1 MNARTLAVFRLYQL
15 FNGITFTGPIW
26 AVFLISRGLSLTQFG
41 LVEASLHVG
50 MLVAQVPTGALA
62 DALGRRR
69 LLVAAGFFSAGAE
82 LGYVYAPGFTLICLA
97 GAIHG
102 VAFALRTGA
111 DEAYLFDSLAHD
123 DAQAL
128 FPRMLGGLW
137 AVFQFAGAVS
147 FIAGGLIAT
156 YSRPLAFWLT
166 AACALAASAIATRLP
181 DDARGGARHGVA
193 VAVHGLHAL
202 RHSPRLGTL
211 TVAWSIYWAAV
222 TSWWFYAAPLFKG
235 RGASDAVLG
244 VVLGGAMLAGS
255 GFSWVGG
262 RIGEHVPLTLSV
274 AAASAAAA
282 AGLVAG
288 AELPGL
294 WAPVAVLMLIAGAPE
309 LVYVTLSTYLQHNTR
324 SEFRATSMSIAEGC
338 FSIQMLWLFPLT
350 GFVIEHR
357 GYALGYGLCAA
368 LMVVGA
374 ALFIG
379 SQRLP
384 GLGVSAGEPTATG
397 SADSFVV

>member
-15 FNGITFTGPIW
+15 FNGIVFTGPIW
-26 AVFLISRGLSLTQFG
+26 AVFLLSRGLSLTQFG
-41 LVEASLHVG
+41 FVEASLHVG
-50 MLVAQVPTGALA
+50 MLLAQVPTGALA

-69 LLVAAGFFSAGAE
+69 LLVAAGFFSAAAE
-82 LGYVYAPGFTLICLA
+82 LGYVYAPGFGLICVA
-97 GAIHG
+97 GAVHG

-123 DAQAL
+123 DAQAQ

-147 FIAGGLIAT
+147 FMAGGLIAT

-166 AACALAASAIATRLP
+166 AACALVASAIATRLP
-181 DDARGGARHGVA
+181 DDARGKARHGVA
-193 VAVHGLHAL
+193 VAARGVRAL
-202 RHSPRLGTL
+202 GRSPRLGVLTL
-211 TVAWSIYWAAV
+211 AWSLYWAAV
-222 TSWWFYAAPLFKG
+222 TSWWFYAAPLFQE

-255 GFSWVGG
+255 AFSWLGG
-262 RIGEHVPLTLSV
+262 RLGERVPLSV
-274 AAASAAAA
+274 SVSVASAAAA
-282 AGLVAG
+282 GGLVAG

-294 WAPVAVLMLIAGAPE
+294 AGPVALLMVIAGAPE

-350 GFVIEHR
+350 GFVVEHH
-357 GYALGYGLCAA
+357 GYTLGFGLCAA
-368 LMVVGA
+368 LILAGA
-374 ALFIG
+374 ALFVG
-379 SQRLP
+379 SQWLP
-384 GLGVSAGEPTATG
+384 GLDPAEREGGAAAAAAP
-397 SADSFVV
+397 

>member
-1 MNARTLAVFRLYQL
+1 MNARTLTVFRLYQL
-15 FNGITFTGPIW
+15 FNGMAFEGPIW
-26 AVFLISRGLSLTQFG
+26 AVFLLSRGLSLPQFG

-50 MLVAQVPTGALA
+50 MLIAQVPTGALA

-69 LLVAAGFFSAGAE
+69 LLVAAGFFAATAE
-82 LGYVYAPGFTLICLA
+82 LGYVYAPGFALICVA
-97 GAIHG
+97 GGIHG

-123 DAQAL
+123 DAHAL

-137 AVFQFAGAVS
+137 AVFQFAGAIS
-147 FIAGGLIAT
+147 FMAGGLIAT

-166 AACALAASAIATRLP
+166 AGCALCASAVVSRLP
-181 DDARGGARHGVA
+181 DDARAVTGGGAAAAASGVR
-193 VAVHGLHAL
+193 AL
-202 RHSPRLGTL
+202 VRAPRLGVLTL
-211 TVAWSIYWAAV
+211 AWSVYWAAV
-222 TSWWFYAAPLFKG
+222 TSWWYYAAPLFHH
-235 RGASDAVLG
+235 RGASDALLG
-244 VVLGGAMLAGS
+244 LVLGGAMLAS
-255 GFSWVGG
+255 AGFSWVGG
-262 RIGEHVPLTLSV
+262 RIGERVPLTVSV
-274 AAASAAAA
+274 AVASLAAA

-294 WAPVAVLMLIAGAPE
+294 AGPVVLLMLIAGAPE

-324 SEFRATSMSIAEGC
+324 AEFRATSMSIAEAC

-350 GFVIEHR
+350 GYVIEHH
-357 GYALGYGLCAA
+357 GYALGFGLCAVMIIA
-368 LMVVGA
+368 GA

-384 GLGVSAGEPTATG
+384 GLDIREEGEVA
-397 SADSFVV
+397 AA

>member
-1 MNARTLAVFRLYQL
+1 MNARTLTVFRLYQL
-15 FNGITFTGPIW
+15 FNGVAFEGPIW
-26 AVFLISRGLSLTQFG
+26 AVFLLSRGLSLTQFG
-41 LVEASLHVG
+41 FVEASLHVG
-50 MLVAQVPTGALA
+50 MLIAQVPTGALA

-69 LLVAAGFFSAGAE
+69 LLVGAGFFAATAE
-82 LGYVYAPGFTLICLA
+82 LGYVYAPGFALICVA
-97 GAIHG
+97 GAVHG

-123 DAQAL
+123 DAHAL

-137 AVFQFAGAVS
+137 AVFQFAGAIS
-147 FIAGGLIAT
+147 FMAGGLIAT

-166 AACALAASAIATRLP
+166 AGSALCASAVVSRLP
-181 DDARGGARHGVA
+181 DDARVGTGGGVS
-193 VAVHGLHAL
+193 VAASGVRALFHA
-202 RHSPRLGTL
+202 PRLGALTL
-211 TVAWSIYWAAV
+211 AWSVYWAAV
-222 TSWWFYAAPLFKG
+222 TSWWYYAAPLFHE

-244 VVLGGAMLAGS
+244 VVLGVAMLAS
-255 GFSWVGG
+255 AGFSWVGG
-262 RIGEHVPLTLSV
+262 RIGERVPLTVSV
-274 AAASAAAA
+274 AVSSLAAA

-294 WAPVAVLMLIAGAPE
+294 AGPVVLLVLIAGAPE

-350 GFVIEHR
+350 GYVIEHE
-357 GYALGYGLCAA
+357 GYALGFGLCAA
-368 LMVVGA
+368 LIVTGA
-374 ALFIG
+374 GMFIG

-384 GLGVSAGEPTATG
+384 GLELGEEREVA
-397 SADSFVV
+397 AA